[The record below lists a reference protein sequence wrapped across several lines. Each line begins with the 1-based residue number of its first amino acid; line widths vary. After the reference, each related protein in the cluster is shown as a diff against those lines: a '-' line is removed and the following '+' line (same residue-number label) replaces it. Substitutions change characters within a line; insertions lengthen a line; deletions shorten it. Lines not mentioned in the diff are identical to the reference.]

1 MKLHSTF
8 LLLPPLP
15 PPKKKEKYDRF
26 YVRTVTMYEY
36 ESFHR
41 RSRNDGTFLIAITAE
56 AAALG
61 GILCFGRVFD
71 KVGFKAFT
79 LHRAPQ
85 SLQFSALCRMNGV
98 PVREENHCLRLN
110 AKRVKREEE
119 EEGREGES
127 RRNRAFVDRDR

>member
-1 MKLHSTF
+1 M
-8 LLLPPLP
+8 
-15 PPKKKEKYDRF
+15 D
-26 YVRTVTMYEY
+26 VY

-41 RSRNDGTFLIAITAE
+41 RSRNGGTFLIAITAE

-71 KVGFKAFT
+71 KVGFKAFA

-85 SLQFSALCRMNGV
+85 SLQFSALCRVNGA

-110 AKRVKREEE
+110 AKRVGVGG
-119 EEGREGES
+119 GRKGES